1 MSMQRPVGN
10 LGWLAVGSFAMQAV
24 LHAGAVLAQDPGAE
38 QDGAVDEVVITG
50 YRYLSED
57 TSGTTGLPLP
67 IEKVPQSISLVSE
80 DFLQAA
86 DIRTLGEVAQHTPGA
101 LFAGN
106 PQGFGSVVKLRGF
119 TGGTAI
125 DGLTVGTLDFEPD
138 YATIE
143 RMEIV
148 KGPASVVYGAASP
161 GGLINLVTK
170 SAKADTR
177 DYFEVL
183 GGSWDRWRI
192 EGQLAGAVNAAETV
206 RAIGVVAHEE
216 ADSFMKIADS
226 AKTVLYAGLDFDVSD
241 TLKGYV
247 HGGYDRYRRTPFDGI
262 PTLPDGSPAPVDRSF
277 FIGSRAFNLTSRV
290 GRVNAGLDWEISPE
304 WSVGLKG
311 SFQNTD
317 TKGPS
322 AFGYGLEEDGDF
334 LIAVQNFIKNRRE
347 DFSIGASSIYR
358 LDATGLQD
366 SFISA
371 SALYQSTELTTIGSL
386 PDFDGA
392 FEAGANIFDGVE
404 NIEAIINSADFPGF
418 TYSYG
423 QRLEYLTLS
432 SQAVVKVADWVSLLG
447 GLSWS
452 KPDVS
457 SRLDGPWVDYS
468 RGGQESY
475 RAAITLEPLAGLN
488 VYFSYSESF
497 QPQLRIDVDG
507 AVLPPLSGSQY
518 ELGAKYVTPDRRLLL
533 TAALFDQ
540 TQANKGLFDQQGPD
554 GTDRYHAVGKTRHRG
569 LEVEAL
575 GQISPAWQV
584 KGGLTLL
591 EPKITRDDNAAV
603 VDKIV
608 PFLPRV
614 TASLYTSYEF
624 GGGAFLGAG
633 VRYVDSVKTA
643 FDRATRD
650 LPSYTL
656 VDASVGYDFDRW
668 RAQLNV
674 KNIFDERYYINN
686 YETLFYGNVV
696 GEPRSVTVSLRT
708 SF

>member
-1 MSMQRPVGN
+1 MNAHGQGGELRSKAIRRAGCALGGLLAGSILLQAHASEPVT
-10 LGWLAVGSFAMQAV
+10 
-24 LHAGAVLAQDPGAE
+24 
-38 QDGAVDEVVITG
+38 EVVITG

-67 IEKVPQSISLVSE
+67 IEEVPQSISLISA
-80 DFLQAA
+80 DFLEAA
-86 DIRTLGEVAQHTPGA
+86 DIRSLGEVAQHTPGA

-119 TGGTAI
+119 TGGAAI
-125 DGLTVGTLDFEPD
+125 DGLTVGTLDYEPD

-143 RMEIV
+143 RMEVV

-170 SAKADTR
+170 SARENTR
-177 DYFEVL
+177 DYVEVL
-183 GGSWDRWRI
+183 GGSWDRWRL
-192 EGQLAGAVNAAETV
+192 EGQLADALNDSGTV

-216 ADSFMKIADS
+216 ADSFMEIADS
-226 AKTVLYAGLDFDVSD
+226 AKTVLYAGLDFDLSD

-247 HGGYDRYRRTPFDGI
+247 HGGYDRYRRSPFDGI
-262 PTLPDGSPAPVDRSF
+262 PTLPDGSPAPVGRSF
-277 FIGSRAFNLTSRV
+277 FIGSRDFNLTSRV
-290 GRVNAGLDWEISPE
+290 GHVNAGLDWEISPA
-304 WSVGLKG
+304 WSLGLKG
-311 SFQNTD
+311 NFQRTNT
-317 TKGPS
+317 TGPS
-322 AFGYGLEEDGDF
+322 AFGFGLEDNGDF

-358 LDATGLQD
+358 LDGSGLKD

-371 SALYQSTELTTIGSL
+371 SALYQSTELATIGSL

-392 FEAGANIFDGVE
+392 FEAEANIFDGVGA
-404 NIEAIINSADFPGF
+404 IEAIINSADFPGF

-432 SQAVVKVADWVSLLG
+432 SQAVVKVAERVTLLG

-468 RGGQESY
+468 RGGEKSY
-475 RAAITLEPLAGLN
+475 RAAITVEPFDGLN
-488 VYFSYSESF
+488 VYASYSESF
-497 QPQLRIDVDG
+497 QPQLRVDIDG

-518 ELGAKYVTPDRRLLL
+518 ELGAKYVSPDRRLLL
-533 TAALFDQ
+533 TAALFDLS
-540 TQANKGLFDQQGPD
+540 QANKGLFDQQGPD

-569 LEVEAL
+569 IELEAL
-575 GQISPAWQV
+575 GQISPAWQL

-591 EPKITRDDNAAV
+591 EPKITRDDDPAV
-603 VDKIV
+603 VDRIV

-624 GGGAFLGAG
+624 SGGAFVGAG

-656 VDASVGYDFDRW
+656 VDGSVGYDFDRW
-668 RAQLNV
+668 RAQLNF
-674 KNIFDERYYINN
+674 KNVFDEHYYINN

-696 GEPRSVTVSLRT
+696 GEPRSVTVSLRA